1 MKTLYINEKRKL
13 TSRRIKKIAKKTYK
27 KARKEECTVILS
39 KAIEKNE
46 ELIDALLEYN
56 LTILDGRWL
65 LKLLLLDIL
74 EYLANSENQDIETL
88 NVAILTDSLDE
99 IILSQIIQ
107 IANLV
112 KTLKIV
118 TSKTSRFLSIE
129 KRLYEELGI
138 AIQITNNKE
147 KAIITSDLIF
157 NIDFSKSKLK
167 DYKISNNAII
177 VNILYEIND
186 NFENFKGTIINNY
199 DISYNE
205 EIFGELKEKSDFDF
219 NCLYESYIY
228 RKDRYANLKMQ
239 LINDGVRIIRL
250 Y

>member
-1 MKTLYINEKRKL
+1 MKTLYITEKRKL
-13 TSRRIKKIAKKTYK
+13 TSRKIKKIAKKTYK
-27 KARKEECTVILS
+27 KARKEDCTVILS

-65 LKLLLLDIL
+65 LKLLLVDIL
-74 EYLANSENQDIETL
+74 EYLANLEKQDIETF

-99 IILSQIIQ
+99 IILSQIVQ
-107 IANLV
+107 IANFV

-118 TSKTSRFLSIE
+118 TNKTSRFLSIE

-138 AIQITNNKE
+138 AIQITNNKD
-147 KAIITSDLIF
+147 KAIISSDVIL
-157 NIDFSKSKLK
+157 NIDFSKNKLE
-167 DYKISNNAII
+167 DYKISNDAII
-177 VNILYEIND
+177 VNILYEIQD
-186 NFENFKGTIINNY
+186 NFENFNGTIINNY

-205 EIFGELKEKSDFDF
+205 EIFGELKEKSNFDV
-219 NCLYESYIY
+219 NCLYEGYIY
-228 RKDRYANLKMQ
+228 RKDRYINLKRQ
-239 LINDGVRIIRL
+239 LINDGVKIIRL